1 MKTPLQQLIDHL
13 EAMYQMNPM
22 EPDYR
27 EGIADAIT
35 GAKMMLPVEKSHIKH
50 AWQDGSEGILTQSA
64 TAYFNE
70 VYNQNPDP
78 DERL

>member
-1 MKTPLQQLIDHL
+1 MKTPMQQLIDRL
-13 EAMYQMNPM
+13 ETLYDLNPM
-22 EPDYR
+22 EVEYR
-27 EGIADAIT
+27 AGLADAIT
-35 GAKMMLPVEKSHIKH
+35 EAKLMLPFEKSHIKH